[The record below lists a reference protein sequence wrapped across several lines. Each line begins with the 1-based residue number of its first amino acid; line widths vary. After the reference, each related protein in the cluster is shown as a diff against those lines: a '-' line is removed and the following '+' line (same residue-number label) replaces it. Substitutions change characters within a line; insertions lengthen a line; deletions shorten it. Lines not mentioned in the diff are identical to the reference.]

1 MNYATHLALLTISE
15 KKKKKK
21 FKKEE
26 KVCLNTFKNSLF
38 KCSSSSASKKTIV
51 QDSISDYENN
61 ISYNSFIS
69 QPHNNYYASK
79 EFVFSSKSKRRA
91 NNGNNKDN
99 IYINEII

>member
-38 KCSSSSASKKTIV
+38 KCSSSR
-51 QDSISDYENN
+51 
-61 ISYNSFIS
+61 
-69 QPHNNYYASK
+69 NYL
-79 EFVFSSKSKRRA
+79 
-91 NNGNNKDN
+91 
-99 IYINEII
+99 